1 MVEPQGAAVLW
12 FTRREREVLFLICQA
27 HCNKEIAHR
36 LDLSVPTVKGHI
48 VNLLRKTRTSDRSA
62 RRSRLSLMLWALY
75 HPEAVETGCLIGPQI
90 PSGEQSCQYSPRLP
104 RPIFELPRA
113 A

>member
-1 MVEPQGAAVLW
+1 MKHSHAPAKKAMNPQAL
-12 FTRREREVLFLICQA
+12 
-27 HCNKEIAHR
+27 KR
-36 LDLSVPTVKGHI
+36 LEL

-104 RPIFELPRA
+104 HPIFELPRA